1 MKKLT
6 VPFIVMDGHIIK
18 AYWLGKWRTLR
29 YYGGN
34 KDIPSKKIERE
45 AIETFRM
52 NAGLILQDVEIIPD
66 WQVDWQADG
75 SIPTWEHAYT
85 KGE

>member
-1 MKKLT
+1 MNRRIIKF
-6 VPFIVMDGHIIK
+6 VVDHHVIK

-34 KDIPSKKIERE
+34 KSIPSKKIEKE

-52 NAGLILQDVEIIPD
+52 NAGLIMMDCEIVPD
-66 WQVDWQADG
+66 WQEDWKDPN

-85 KGE
+85 